1 MRELDE
7 AMLAYLEHHYDNATD
22 SERND
27 FEALLDLQEPELY
40 GLVCGKD
47 KDERYQPIIDKIAAT
62 LGSLHKAV

>member
-22 SERND
+22 SERYD
-27 FEALLDLQEPELY
+27 FEALLDWQEPELY
-40 GLVCGKD
+40 GLVCGRD
-47 KDERYQPIIDKIAAT
+47 KDERYQPIIDKIATT